1 MFSRGELRTE
11 SPMNSRQHETNNNS
25 KISWSPILDWD
36 QPLTDQELEA
46 IDAIEASFQSSTP
59 SSSSSSSSSTPAA
72 TTPSSSIINKRHSS
86 PQKDQEPPKTRRQL
100 PNSIFSL
107 SKPFSLSP
115 CQGNS
120 FRPIFSSLFSFN
132 LIYN

>member
-1 MFSRGELRTE
+1 
-11 SPMNSRQHETNNNS
+11 MNSRQHETNNNS